1 MDNRRLMTKDT
12 TTRIKQDG
20 LRYTSKV
27 GGSPFLG
34 RGNTRSCFKCGRHRP
49 ADQLHS
55 QRLLG
60 KVQRVCKPSCEVQ
73 REDDSAPAP

>member
-60 KVQRVCKPSCEVQ
+60 KVQRVCKPSCDAQ
-73 REDDSAPAP
+73 RDGQDAPAP

>member
-1 MDNRRLMTKDT
+1 MTKDT

-73 REDDSAPAP
+73 REDESGSAPQP